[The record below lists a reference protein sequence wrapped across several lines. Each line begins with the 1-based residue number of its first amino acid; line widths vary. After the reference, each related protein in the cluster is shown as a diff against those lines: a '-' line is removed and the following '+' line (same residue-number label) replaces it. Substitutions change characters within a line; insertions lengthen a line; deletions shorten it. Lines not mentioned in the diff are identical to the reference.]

1 MKRDVGMGPIITDR
15 HTFEIVDT
23 VPEGY
28 GVWNIPRIH
37 DVVDYLPLYDLNA
50 VVDGKVDTSTLKA
63 IRCYDGFDD
72 IRRCAGWGL
81 NTLELCKQHLNLPQM
96 KRGNITMVQR
106 RQAEVAQAG
115 YPFMQKVPGL

>member
-28 GVWNIPRIH
+28 GIWNIPRIH
-37 DVVDYLPLYDLNA
+37 YVVDYLPLYDLNA

-63 IRCYDGFDD
+63 IRCYEGFDD

-81 NTLELCKQHLNLPQM
+81 RTLELCKQHLNLPQE
-96 KRGNITMVQR
+96 GNITMLE
-106 RQAEVAQAG
+106 RQQAQVAQVG